1 MTYEEH
7 FQCLSISECK
17 SSVSVL
23 SYIRSRSLNYYLIW
37 FDRDEAVFC
46 GLMFMFMFIRMFI
59 WFCAW
64 TWFCWRVRHIRHTCF
79 FFCRKHNTSPDCL
92 QQQNKK
98 ESTEL
103 LSCWT
108 NAIWSAGIAH
118 FVYKSNEYCVRSEN
132 RTTKIRHMNQR
143 NEMPVFNCFG
153 IFSYFLF
160 ASHFDSSPFKEINS
174 LLYWNNRRRYCTTR

>member
-79 FFCRKHNTSPDCL
+79 FFLPQTQHEPWLPSATEQKRINGTTFLLNECYLISRNCPLCVQIKWVLRSVRESN
-92 QQQNKK
+92 NKNSSH
-98 ESTEL
+98 ES
-103 LSCWT
+103 
-108 NAIWSAGIAH
+108 A
-118 FVYKSNEYCVRSEN
+118 
-132 RTTKIRHMNQR
+132 QR
-143 NEMPVFNCFG
+143 N
-153 IFSYFLF
+153 
-160 ASHFDSSPFKEINS
+160 ASF
-174 LLYWNNRRRYCTTR
+174 